1 MSGPHVRPS
10 REARA
15 SLILPALA
23 AGAILL
29 LASGQAAAQDLPG
42 PDGPVLKGP
51 PQQTLGAP
59 SVSVPDAYKLNLLI
73 RTTIIALN
81 QANMTGN
88 YSVLRDLGTPRFQG
102 VNTDASLAEIFS
114 GVRKRNL
121 DLSPILFFDP
131 KLIRDPIVQPN
142 GILRL
147 TGFIPTTP
155 ERLLF
160 DMGFEFVADRWRLSA
175 IVIDIQPAPT
185 GPAGAESVL
194 MLTAPIRSRSV
205 MTPMR
210 LGQTA
215 WRSVRTTIPAPVPIT
230 QPSATTSTY

>member
-1 MSGPHVRPS
+1 
-10 REARA
+10 
-15 SLILPALA
+15 
-23 AGAILL
+23 
-29 LASGQAAAQDLPG
+29 
-42 PDGPVLKGP
+42 
-51 PQQTLGAP
+51 
-59 SVSVPDAYKLNLLI
+59 VSVPDAYKLNLLI

-185 GPAGAESVL
+185 GPAGAESEAK
-194 MLTAPIRSRSV
+194 TKAPKAAG
-205 MTPMR
+205 TGGAKPT
-210 LGQTA
+210 QTSTQA
-215 WRSVRTTIPAPVPIT
+215 KSPAPKP
-230 QPSATTSTY
+230 QPKQASGNP